1 MNKLRQF
8 LKKLWD
14 RRPFKQ
20 TSVALSAQTS
30 RALRQLNTRFQ
41 RQKRGWIYV
50 MLTSLTL
57 GCVYGIFAVFL
68 DSLWEGVIPA
78 ICIVVTGVSI
88 AIIQVRRCSD
98 IIRMIRQAYTVQV
111 QIDKATEEK
120 EKEEA
125 KKQEAEM
132 KSGKKAEQQPGAPSK
147 AQVSA
152 AEANSTSESNGTS
165 GSHSDPPEE
174 ESEA

>member
-1 MNKLRQF
+1 MFQL

-14 RRPFKQ
+14 RRPFKR
-20 TSVALSAQTS
+20 TSTALSAQTF
-30 RALRQLNTRFQ
+30 RALRQLHARFQ

-50 MLTSLTL
+50 MLSSLTL

-78 ICIVVTGVSI
+78 ICIVVTGISI
-88 AIIQVRRCSD
+88 AIMQVRRCSD
-98 IIRMIRQAYTVQV
+98 IIRMIRQAYNVQV
-111 QIDKATEEK
+111 QVDKANEER

-125 KKQEAEM
+125 EKQEAEM
-132 KSGKKAEQQPGAPSK
+132 KSGKKAEQQAGAPSK
-147 AQVSA
+147 AQISA
-152 AEANSTSESNGTS
+152 TEANGTSESNGTS